1 MKNQKL
7 VKFSLRRILVAL
19 DGSEHSKKAVELTL
33 ALAKKW
39 DVEVYLIHVIDS
51 ALVRVLPGNWGI
63 PKDPRVKY
71 AGLCEKILD
80 PVEDRIKEVGI
91 KKVKRICAFGDPA
104 YEIIKTAKKKRVD
117 LIVMGNRGQ
126 GRFSKVFM
134 GSVSTKVCN
143 HAHCTCITVK

>member
-1 MKNQKL
+1 MKNKKL

-33 ALAKKW
+33 ALAKK
-39 DVEVYLIHVIDS
+39 
-51 ALVRVLPGNWGI
+51 
-63 PKDPRVKY
+63 
-71 AGLCEKILD
+71 
-80 PVEDRIKEVGI
+80 
-91 KKVKRICAFGDPA
+91 
-104 YEIIKTAKKKRVD
+104 KRVG